1 MRKLIPFFLAAFV
14 VAAFAVP
21 AFADGPAT
29 TSTSTTTS
37 TTASTTT
44 TTADPS
50 IRAHAHWFAGSV
62 SSVGSDSLTV
72 GVLWTRQHDDSLNGQ
87 LAAVSVNSATQIT
100 SGKDKTP
107 ISLSDIQAGDLVGVV
122 ATGSGSDLTSLT
134 AVRIHVYCNCHW
146 VGGTISAIGTSSVS
160 IQVKR
165 TGPYDTVLSGQVVP
179 INVDSNTVF
188 IAGKDKTPI
197 GLSDLKVG
205 ESVGVVFSADGFFK
219 APGFDPTK
227 ANFTA
232 KQIHVWGHQLVPGAS
247 SDASSS
253 AAVSAQ

>member
-29 TSTSTTTS
+29 STSTTTS
-37 TTASTTT
+37 TTAATTT
-44 TTADPS
+44 TTASNPS
-50 IRAHAHWFAGSV
+50 VRAHAHWFAGSV

-107 ISLSDIQAGDLVGVV
+107 ISLSDIQPGDLVAVV
-122 ATGSGSDLTSLT
+122 ATGSGSDLTTLT
-134 AVRIHVYCNCHW
+134 ALRIHVYCNCHW
-146 VGGTISAIGTSSVS
+146 IGGTVSAIGTSSVS

-179 INVDSNTVF
+179 VNVDSNTVF
-188 IAGKDKTPI
+188 LAGKDKTPI

-205 ESVGVVFSADGFFK
+205 EGVGVVFSADGFFK

-232 KQIHVWGHQLVPGAS
+232 KRIHVWGNHAVPLAS
-247 SDASSS
+247 SDASAS
-253 AAVSAQ
+253 AGISAQ